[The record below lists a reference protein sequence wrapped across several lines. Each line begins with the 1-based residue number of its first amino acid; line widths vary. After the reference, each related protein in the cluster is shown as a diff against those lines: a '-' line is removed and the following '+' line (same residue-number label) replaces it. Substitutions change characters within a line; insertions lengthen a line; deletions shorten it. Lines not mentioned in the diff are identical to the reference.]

1 MQHGV
6 ELLWMREK
14 KKKEEISE
22 TRKGRLTSSE
32 TLENWYHV
40 ASLHVLRGLNQS
52 QAYMQ
57 VYGARTGANASVL
70 FNNPKFK
77 AIVNRLR
84 LSQGLS
90 ENDVRSNIES
100 LYIQCL
106 TDENE
111 SMKNKLY
118 AAAQWQKLRGLEK
131 SVVKVESEED
141 LLFAA
146 ALQKCE
152 KSLQMAKSE
161 RVARG
166 RVVGADDDG
175 GRAGEP
181 LEGVSETL
189 LPGAGAGVEDG
200 AQSGN

>member
-1 MQHGV
+1 
-6 ELLWMREK
+6 MREK
-14 KKKEEISE
+14 RKKEEITE

-57 VYGARTGANASVL
+57 VYGAKSGANASVL

-77 AIVNRLR
+77 AIINRLR

-106 TDENE
+106 TSEDE
-111 SMKNKLY
+111 SMKNKLA

-152 KSLQMAKSE
+152 KSLQVAKAE

-166 RVVGADDDG
+166 RVVAAENDC
-175 GRAGEP
+175 GRADEA
-181 LEGVSETL
+181 LEGVSEPSL
-189 LPGAGAGVEDG
+189 LGGSEGVENEP
-200 AQSGN
+200 SGGNLG

>member
-1 MQHGV
+1 MEQP
-6 ELLWMREK
+6 K
-14 KKKEEISE
+14 
-22 TRKGRLTSSE
+22 KGRLTAEE

-52 QAYMQ
+52 QSYMQ
-57 VYGARTGANASVL
+57 VYGARSGANASVL

-77 AIVNRLR
+77 AIVQRLR

-100 LYIQCL
+100 LYIQCI
-106 TDENE
+106 TSEDEP
-111 SMKNKLY
+111 MKNKLA

-131 SVVKVESEED
+131 AVLKVESEED

-152 KSLQMAKSE
+152 QALDASKKARL
-161 RVARG
+161 ARG
-166 RVVGADDDG
+166 RVVEAG
-175 GRAGEP
+175 GDEAGLPEP
-181 LEGVSETL
+181 LEGVSEPL
-189 LPGAGAGVEDG
+189 AGGEVGGADEGAPV
-200 AQSGN
+200 GN

>member
-1 MQHGV
+1 MPR
-6 ELLWMREK
+6 MAR
-14 KKKEEISE
+14 KKENLPVEQPK
-22 TRKGRLTSSE
+22 KGRLTSSE

-52 QAYMQ
+52 QSYMQ
-57 VYGARTGANASVL
+57 VYGAKSGVNASVL

-100 LYIQCL
+100 LYIQCI
-106 TDENE
+106 TSEDEP
-111 SMKNKLY
+111 MKNKLA

-131 SVVKVESEED
+131 SIVKVESEED
-141 LLFAA
+141 LLFTA

-152 KSLQMAKSE
+152 QALDASKKARL
-161 RVARG
+161 ARG
-166 RVVGADDDG
+166 RVVEAG
-175 GRAGEP
+175 GNETGLAEP
-181 LEGVSETL
+181 LEGVSEPL
-189 LPGAGAGVEDG
+189 LPGEGDGSEEG

>member
-1 MQHGV
+1 M
-6 ELLWMREK
+6 
-14 KKKEEISE
+14 
-22 TRKGRLTSSE
+22 
-32 TLENWYHV
+32 
-40 ASLHVLRGLNQS
+40 LRGLNQS

-57 VYGARTGANASVL
+57 VYGAKSGANASVL

-77 AIVNRLR
+77 AIINRLR

-106 TDENE
+106 TSEDEP
-111 SMKNKLY
+111 MKNKLA

-152 KSLQMAKSE
+152 KKLQMAKNE

-181 LEGVSETL
+181 LEGFSEPL
-189 LPGAGAGVEDG
+189 LPGAGAGVDDG